1 MKSEDRIIE
10 LLAEYL
16 QKTDQILVQM
26 KQTDRN
32 VDMMSRAIAEQ
43 SVRSNEQGARFNQ
56 MREEFQVEMKEMR
69 GEFQSEMKEMRGEF
83 QSEIKSIETR
93 FQSEMKE
100 LKIDIRDMKQ
110 EQNIMLKELISLS
123 KRVTTV
129 EDNIR

>member
-1 MKSEDRIIE
+1 MKSEDRINE
-10 LLAEYL
+10 LLAEYR
-16 QKTDQILVQM
+16 QKTDQISDQM
-26 KQTDRN
+26 KQTHRN

-43 SVRSNEQGARFNQ
+43 SITLNEQGARFNQ
-56 MREEFQVEMKEMR
+56 MRAEFQDEMKEMR
-69 GEFQSEMKEMRGEF
+69 GDFQSEMKEMRGEF
-83 QSEIKSIETR
+83 QSEIKGIEMR

>member
-16 QKTDQILVQM
+16 QKTDQILDQM

-56 MREEFQVEMKEMR
+56 MREEFQV
-69 GEFQSEMKEMRGEF
+69 EMKEMRGEF

>member
-69 GEFQSEMKEMRGEF
+69 GEFQSE
-83 QSEIKSIETR
+83 IKSIETR